1 MKSEYSILPWGE
13 KSKCYWAPWA
23 AIGINL
29 LVMMPPNK
37 MNRSMKKERTLLTP
51 ENPACQ
57 SHDPRSTGAF
67 HSVKTVISPQD
78 SPESLRCLPCFC
90 NKTLP
95 RLNKDHKD
103 HPSSLP
109 CSPLPALVTHPS
121 VPTTLLFFCDG
132 AQLSLQARRCQS
144 RGHYTRG
151 IWTNSRP
158 LVFSE
163 SSHIV
168 MPPHHQLP
176 KLCLTFWTL
185 PYRSLLHSVPP
196 SPVLPLNFLLL
207 S

>member
-1 MKSEYSILPWGE
+1 MSILYFPGE
-13 KSKCYWAPWA
+13 K
-23 AIGINL
+23 
-29 LVMMPPNK
+29 
-37 MNRSMKKERTLLTP
+37 NRSAIELPGQRPVLTSWWWCLPTRWTGVWRKKGHFSLLRTQ
-51 ENPACQ
+51 PA
-57 SHDPRSTGAF
+57 RAMTGAF

-90 NKTLP
+90 HKTLP
-95 RLNKDHKD
+95 RLDKD
-103 HPSSLP
+103 HPSSLL

-132 AQLSLQARRCQS
+132 AQLSSQARRCQS

-151 IWTNSRP
+151 IWTNSKP

-168 MPPHHQLP
+168 MLP
-176 KLCLTFWTL
+176 QKLCLTFWTL

-196 SPVLPLNFLLL
+196 SPILPLNFLLL